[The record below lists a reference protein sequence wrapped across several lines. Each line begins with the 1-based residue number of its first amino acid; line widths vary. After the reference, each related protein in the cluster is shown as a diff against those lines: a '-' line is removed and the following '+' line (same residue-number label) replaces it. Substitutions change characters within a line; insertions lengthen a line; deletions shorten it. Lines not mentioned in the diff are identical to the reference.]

1 MSRLTALFD
10 KLNNVS
16 RNSSVGGVSVGDF
29 VRKKPKSKKRAAST
43 EKGVIT
49 EVFSTKKKDG
59 SVVIKVKVW
68 MESGK
73 LMSKQEFNKNYVKA
87 DDYSLDT
94 HSIDVTDERNLTY
107 RVTRKDGEEQKEAED
122 VLEEKVAEEQKEEE
136 EKEDEED
143 ETKWMDEF
151 DLIEQFWQNDE
162 EEAMAV

>member
-1 MSRLTALFD
+1 MSKLTTLFD
-10 KLNNVS
+10 KLNNV
-16 RNSSVGGVSVGDF
+16 SSVGGVSVGDF

-43 EKGVIT
+43 EKGVIM

-94 HSIDVTDERNLTY
+94 HSIDVTDERDLTY

-136 EKEDEED
+136 EKEEEEED

-162 EEAMAV
+162 EEAIAV